1 MAMSIYRIIRRH
13 RCLPVWLFTILYQK
27 TYAHNAAERI
37 IVLNLDA
44 TWALALNSRGTNVDE
59 IIERVWEN
67 ILARPTG
74 PLNLRLVIQPIVAGI
89 LAIRSGLNDARN
101 GRPAFLWAAIT
112 NAAYRPNLLRQGW
125 KDIGKV
131 FVFAVVLDAVYQLI
145 VQRGVYVLEL
155 LIVATSLAIVP
166 YVLIRGPVTR
176 IGKWLTRQT
185 GPSSRMEGTTF
196 RGEQNDKR

>member
-1 MAMSIYRIIRRH
+1 M
-13 RCLPVWLFTILYQK
+13 
-27 TYAHNAAERI
+27 
-37 IVLNLDA
+37 
-44 TWALALNSRGTNVDE
+44 DE

-67 ILARPTG
+67 ILARPNG
-74 PLNLRLVIQPIVAGI
+74 PLHYRLLIQPIMASI
-89 LAIRSGLNDARN
+89 LAIRSGLNDARE

-112 NAAYRPNLLRQGW
+112 NAAYRPALLRQGW

-131 FVFAVVLDAVYQLI
+131 FALAVVLDAVDQLI

-166 YVLIRGPVTR
+166 YVLIRGPVSR

-185 GPSSRMEGTTF
+185 GPSSRMEGTTL
-196 RGEQNDKR
+196 RGEQDDKT